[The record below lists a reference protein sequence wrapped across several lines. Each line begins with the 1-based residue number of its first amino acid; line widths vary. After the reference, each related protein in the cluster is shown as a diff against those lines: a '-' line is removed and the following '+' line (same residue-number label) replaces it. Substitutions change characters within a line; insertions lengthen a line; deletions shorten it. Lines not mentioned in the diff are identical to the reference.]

1 MPPFLALGIR
11 CKDSS
16 DVEDSMDDPVSTR
29 LARVESYTYTHA
41 HIHSQNQT
49 YTHILTHMQTD
60 TQIDAY
66 I

>member
-1 MPPFLALGIR
+1 MLPSLAFGIR

-49 YTHILTHMQTD
+49 YTHIHIYRQTHR
-60 TQIDAY
+60 QIDTY